1 VTSFSRIV
9 AVLLS
14 ISASLSCQTS
24 NNVEHNADENEV
36 VSVSSLGFRYTPPAG
51 LTDKTTPE
59 CKELRGHAVSYAT
72 KAAQLLLDMPS
83 NDPDTSPAWH
93 QVWLFIFP
101 RAALLNLSDAVA
113 ERKINTA
120 LAGPHASPA
129 GEPMT
134 IKIGGHSFLLSEF
147 EQREPPLIKQAKIYT
162 TICKTQLVS
171 FVFVANSAEAM
182 KSLEASLKSLAF
194 SSN

>member
-1 VTSFSRIV
+1 
-9 AVLLS
+9 LLG

-24 NNVEHNADENEV
+24 NSAQQRASQNEV
-36 VSVSSLGFRYTPPAG
+36 VSVSSLGFHYTPPAG

-59 CKELRGHAVSYAT
+59 CKELRTRAISYAT
-72 KAAQLLLDMPS
+72 KAAQLLLDMSS
-83 NDPDTSPAWH
+83 NDADTSPAWH

-101 RAALLNLSDAVA
+101 RAALASLSDAVA

-120 LAGPHASPA
+120 LAGPHAGPI
-129 GEPMT
+129 GEPRT
-134 IKIGGHSFLLSEF
+134 ITIGGHSFLLSEF
-147 EQREPPLIKQAKIYT
+147 EQKEPPLIKQAKIYT

-171 FVFVANSAEAM
+171 FVFVANSAEPM
-182 KSLEASLKSLAF
+182 KSLEGSLKSLAF